1 MSLASPCSNSSP
13 EPESGHPSFIER
25 QRALALGELARMYEP
40 ASGLF
45 VFRLRRSAAGLVR
58 EGLSRRYTAIAAIG
72 LAGEHPEAARRI
84 LGRDPAA
91 LGDRLLQGV
100 GSVGN
105 LGDAA
110 LTLWAG
116 AQLGNA
122 RLDHAFR
129 RLVALR
135 PEDGARFTVEL
146 AWTLSA
152 LSLHEAPGAREL
164 RDRVAGRLL
173 DAFHAGSGLFPHVIG
188 GEGGLRSH
196 VSCFADLVY
205 PIQALSYYSR
215 VSGDRAALAAAARC
229 AERICRLQGPHGQ
242 WWWHYDVRTGRLI
255 EPYPVYAVHQNAMAP
270 MALFDLREA
279 GGPDFGGN
287 LQRGVAWL
295 ESCPELDGGSLL
307 DAGAGVIWRKVAR
320 REPGKLSRTLQALA
334 SRANR
339 DLRMPGLDRL
349 FPPGVVDHETRP
361 YQAGWLLYA
370 YPRQRGSRW

>member
-13 EPESGHPSFIER
+13 EPESGQPSFIER

-40 ASGLF
+40 SDGLF
-45 VFRLRRSAAGLVR
+45 LFRLRRGSAGLVR

-72 LAGEHPEAARRI
+72 LAGERPETARTV
-84 LGRDPAA
+84 LGTELAA
-91 LGDRLLQGV
+91 LGDRLLQDI

-116 AQLGNA
+116 VQVGNPRLGG
-122 RLDHAFR
+122 AFE

-135 PEDGARFTVEL
+135 PAEGARFTVEL

-152 LSLHEAPGAREL
+152 LSLHETPSAGKLREQ
-164 RDRVAGRLL
+164 VAGRLL
-173 DAFHAGSGLFPHVIG
+173 DGFDASSGLFPHVIG

-196 VSCFADLVY
+196 VACFADLVY

-215 VSGDRAALAAAARC
+215 VSGSRAALEAAARC
-229 AERICRLQGPHGQ
+229 AERLCRLQGPAGQ
-242 WWWHYDVRTGRLI
+242 WWWHYDVRTGRVL

-287 LQRGVAWL
+287 VQRGVAWL
-295 ESCPELDGGSLL
+295 ESCPELDGNSLV
-307 DAGAGVIWRKVAR
+307 DARAGVIWRKVAR

-334 SRANR
+334 SRAR
-339 DLRMPGLDRL
+339 PGLRVPGLDRL
-349 FPPGVVDHETRP
+349 FPPGRVDYETRP
-361 YQAGWLLYA
+361 YEAGWLLYA